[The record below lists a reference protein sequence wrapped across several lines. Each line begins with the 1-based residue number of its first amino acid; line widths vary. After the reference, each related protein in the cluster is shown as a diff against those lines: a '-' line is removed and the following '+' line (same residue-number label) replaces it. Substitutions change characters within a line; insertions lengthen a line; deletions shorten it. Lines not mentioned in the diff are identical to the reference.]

1 MSKSIYI
8 LFTTLLFVSCS
19 SMEVVNDNGIVQG
32 VTIVEVKKLISEGVQ
47 VLDVRTVREV
57 SNGRIQG
64 AINIDFYADDFEE
77 QVAAQLN
84 SMKPIL
90 VYCKV
95 GGRSSKA
102 SNKMAKLNFVKV
114 YNLIGGYDAWKTYKD

>member
-32 VTIVEVKKLISEGVQ
+32 VTIVQ